1 MRLDAHAVFLLGL
14 AVLLTSS
21 VAIVNAQQE
30 FSGCIPK
37 LGLSLKRLSS
47 LKAGPWEG
55 AGAMEVMDYDPFS
68 KLAAIVE
75 ARRSATTPLAL
86 LIVNYANVSSPFI
99 HRRILVGNSSGEGAF
114 VGTPNSV
121 SVWNGFAAL
130 SLDGVPFT
138 ASGILR
144 VYNMASG
151 VKVGEAV
158 MPGCSMPD
166 SIKWSK
172 DGSRIVVAC
181 EGEPTTQEIPGSD
194 PEVDPNPSGAIA
206 IATVNIAS
214 YTPSGADRPVANFSF
229 SIKLLDFQTYI
240 DSLSTLAY
248 NNLLDKGL
256 RIDPRLTKV
265 TAAKDIEP
273 EYVTLHSDPDV
284 LLAYVTLQENNAVAS
299 IDLTPG
305 QERILSIWPLGLKDW
320 SLNPLDPSDV
330 DGTRL
335 RKFKGLYSWYQPD
348 TIVHAIIGD
357 KPYLFIANEGDTKAE
372 SRRVKEL
379 LNLDTGVFPNVTAV
393 RLDTEL
399 GRLTVDPLF
408 GMKKGYDRSLGW
420 DSQTRPYIRL
430 IAYGGRSWSILDA
443 TNGQVVFES
452 GSQIETT
459 LAAHP
464 AASLCFNTDRDRNDP
479 DARSDNSGPE
489 PEALEVFKFRNR
501 TYAAIGLERMGG
513 IMLYDVSVPST
524 PVFGAYVYN
533 RNFTAPKTAL
543 TSTLGDLAPE
553 GIRFVQAKDSRT
565 GNALLLMSNEVSAT
579 ASAWEVTSC

>member
-1 MRLDAHAVFLLGL
+1 MKLAVGLFSLGL
-14 AVLLTSS
+14 AVLLVSS
-21 VAIVNAQQE
+21 VPIVNAQQE

-47 LKAGPWEG
+47 LKAGAWEG

-86 LIVNYANVSSPFI
+86 LIVNYANVSAPFI
-99 HRRILVGNSSGEGAF
+99 HRRIMVSNSSGEGTF

-144 VYNMASG
+144 VYHMASG
-151 VKVGEAV
+151 AKVGEAV
-158 MPGCSMPD
+158 MQGCSMPD
-166 SIKWSK
+166 SIQWSK

-181 EGEPTTQEIPGSD
+181 EGEPTTQEILGSD
-194 PEVDPNPSGAIA
+194 PEIEPNPSGAIA
-206 IATVNIAS
+206 IANVTISS
-214 YTPSGADRPVANFSF
+214 YTPAGADRPVANFSF
-229 SIKLLDFQTYI
+229 AIKLLDFQVYI
-240 DSLSTLAY
+240 DSLTTLAY
-248 NNLLDKGL
+248 NNLLDRGL

-273 EYVTLHSDPDV
+273 EYITLHSDPNV
-284 LLAYVTLQENNAVAS
+284 LLAYVTVQENNAVAS

-320 SLNPLDPSDV
+320 GNTPVDPSDV
-330 DGTRL
+330 DGTRI

-348 TIVHAIIGD
+348 TIVHSIIGG

-379 LNLDTGVFPNVTAV
+379 ANLDSTVFPNVTTI
-393 RLDTEL
+393 RQDNEL

-408 GMKKGYDRSLGW
+408 GIKKGYDRSQGW
-420 DSQTRPYIRL
+420 DSQTKPYNRL

-479 DARSDNSGPE
+479 DSRSDNAGPE
-489 PEALEVFKFRNR
+489 PEALEVFQFKNK

-513 IMLYDVSVPST
+513 MLLYDVTVPKT

-533 RNFTAPKTAL
+533 RNFAAPRSAL
-543 TSTLGDLAPE
+543 TSSLGDLAPE
-553 GIRFVQAKDSRT
+553 GIRFVEAKDSRT
-565 GNALLLMSNEVSAT
+565 GNALLLVSNEISAT
-579 ASAWEVTSC
+579 VSAWEVRSC